1 MSEVHQ
7 EISAKELA
15 QKLKSLIQY
24 LLSKWIWICIAGI
37 IGGTIGLIYAW
48 NYKPKY
54 TASLSF
60 ILSGNADASSG
71 LLGLAS
77 QFGFNM
83 GSSGNN
89 TFSSDNIISLMTS
102 RNIVQKALQKVVPEK
117 NETLINLLCRDLKLD
132 EGWNKSERTKGSFPF
147 PSDSS
152 KITDV
157 QDSLMRNV
165 YESVTKDFLE
175 VSKPDKNESV
185 FLVSTVSR
193 DELFAH
199 YLTKSLV
206 NVTTKFYIDTK
217 TKTAKDNLDML
228 QHEADSLRNLLSGSI
243 SSTAKIYDYTYNLN
257 PAFQLQRAPAQEG
270 QMNIQ
275 VVGTAYGE
283 VLKNLELAKIT
294 LQQQTPLYQIIDEP
308 HLPLVAEKPGRL
320 LSLIIGGFLGGF
332 LIICFFIGKRIFKY
346 IWYL

>member
-1 MSEVHQ
+1 MNEPQAEMSF
-7 EISAKELA
+7 KELIG
-15 QKLKSLIQY
+15 KLRSLLNY
-24 LLSKWIWICIAGI
+24 LWSKWIWICIAGVTAAI
-37 IGGTIGLIYAW
+37 IGLIYAW

-60 ILSGNADASSG
+60 ILSGGTDVNSG

-83 GSSGNN
+83 GSSGSS

-102 RNIVQKALQKVVPEK
+102 RNIIQQALLRTAPEK
-117 NETLINLLCRDLKLD
+117 NKTLLNLFCEDLKLD
-132 EGWNKSERTKGSFPF
+132 EGWNKGERTKGAFPF

-152 KITDV
+152 KLSFV
-157 QDSLMRNV
+157 QDSLVR
-165 YESVTKDFLE
+165 SVIENIKTNYLDI
-175 VSKPDKNESV
+175 SKPDKTQ
-185 FLVSTVSR
+185 STFMLTTASK
-193 DELFAH
+193 DELFSH
-199 YLTKSLV
+199 YLTKYLV
-206 NVTTKFYIDTK
+206 DVTAKFYIDTK

-228 QHEADSLRNLLSGSI
+228 QGEADSLGNLLRGTI
-243 SSTAKIYDYTYNLN
+243 SSTAKVYDYTYNLN

-270 QMNIQ
+270 QMNVQ

-332 LIICFFIGKRIFKY
+332 LAISFFTARKIFKY
-346 IWYL
+346 FWY